1 MATRTKKPKNRF
13 LPGAHVSEATLA
25 RILYCWLDGEL
36 YSNIPDAIQQKGGA
50 VDAAMD
56 QLREMMG
63 DKFTLAENSKTTVS
77 RQACHSIITEISLQ
91 VIVRAY
97 KDRIA
102 RLDALLNGDD
112 PLQKDERRRVVAI
125 IGHEPSD
132 EEKAELVEKMRRQG
146 VEDFITRWGK
156 IVLILSANVVPY
168 DAMRAIPGVKPFDLI
183 QHPIILEKMQERYR
197 AFRGYKIPALKTHTA
212 YYFCV
217 RDGADLI
224 RQEEG
229 WEKDGSVSLMPDNE
243 KSDYWNLCIQ
253 TALAM
258 LLFQLSSGYTSLQM
272 RDRLCELGRRPQEQ
286 GGT

>member
-25 RILYCWLDGEL
+25 RVLYCWLNGEL
-36 YSNIPDAIQQKGGA
+36 YTNIPDAIQRRGGA

-63 DKFTLAENSKTTVS
+63 EKFTLAENNKTTVS
-77 RQACHSIITEISLQ
+77 RQACHSIIAEISLK

-102 RLDALLNGDD
+102 RLDELLNGDD
-112 PLQKDERRRVVAI
+112 PLQKAERRRVVAI

-132 EEKAELVEKMRRQG
+132 EEKAELLEKMRGQS

-168 DAMRAIPGVKPFDLI
+168 EAMRAIPGVKPFDLI
-183 QHPIILEKMQERYR
+183 QNPIILEKMQARYR
-197 AFRGYKIPALKTHTA
+197 AFRGYKIHALKTHVA
-212 YYFCV
+212 HHRC
-217 RDGADLI
+217 L
-224 RQEEG
+224 E
-229 WEKDGSVSLMPDNE
+229 DGSRQLARFYQIENHDDHHTFSE
-243 KSDYWNLCIQ
+243 TERRAYWQDLVVHS
-253 TALAM
+253 TAL
-258 LLFQLSSGYTSLQM
+258 LCLKLFHATSSQKKSTVETE
-272 RDRLCELGRRPQEQ
+272 RH
-286 GGT
+286 